1 MILSYA
7 WCIIRALFNPGDN
20 HNVTFLNLVWMDLDL
35 NDDEST
41 LEDVGIFNG
50 SQIKVVEETA
60 NKG

>member
-7 WCIIRALFNPGDN
+7 WCIKKALFNHEEN
-20 HNVTFLNLVWMDLDL
+20 HNVTFFNLVWMDLDL